1 MKFLLKFGNSAVY
14 KEDFKIHFVSTIA
27 ATLPSKLCLAVSIF
41 YEGLLVLGVRMSR
54 GGGER
59 VLQRGAL
66 LLQGTQARKDDIY
79 KLLYIRILFSNAS

>member
-1 MKFLLKFGNSAVY
+1 MM
-14 KEDFKIHFVSTIA
+14 A
-27 ATLPSKLCLAVSIF
+27 AKQPSNFYLTVSIL
-41 YEGLLVLGVRMSR
+41 YEGLLVLGVRVSR

-79 KLLYIRILFSNAS
+79 KLFYVRILFTNVP